1 MFLRRLFVLFF
12 LPALLL
18 ACDCG
23 TSSGNDNLGDAADHP
38 TDPDAAHPDTGDL
51 PEQCE
56 GGTLCGNPAVCCA
69 AGNECVSGRCLP
81 SCESGTRCGADS
93 TTCCA
98 TGELCIASAC
108 EAPGAPCGDSYD
120 CDPGS
125 FCEPTLGRC
134 ISQPPGGPTCEYR
147 PSFGDLEPT
156 LEHSY
161 EDIESISIPVVAN
174 LDGNGAP
181 EIVVNTTHSSGP
193 GWTAGHIVVLDGAS
207 FERRMPTVEPED
219 CLHDVDQPE
228 LGCFRTNGRS
238 TIALADVS
246 GDGLPDILYIGRDG
260 KLRAIDFND
269 GNPQP
274 LWTSRNMAGNAEY
287 AIPNGTGTNAVIT
300 VANFDDDPEA
310 EIVVRG
316 LIFDDDGRLVS
327 NAASGE
333 GENTYGGAYDGG
345 IPVVAD
351 LDGDGK
357 PELITGRRAHRV
369 TWEAGD
375 PPNVT
380 LTPMWTASSVYDG
393 YPAVADMDLDGAPE
407 VVLVAGAKVMIING
421 QNGET
426 LAGPIDI
433 PTTGCTT
440 GTCNQNRGGPPTIAD
455 FDGDGRP
462 EIGVA
467 GGYSYSVYDY
477 YRPEEH
483 IPDGITAAPGEL
495 FVRWSSPTEDRSSN
509 ATGSSVF
516 DFQGDG
522 AAEVVYADECYLR
535 VYSGVDGTVQ
545 LEWPNT
551 SGTIHEYP
559 LVVDADGDGNSEILV
574 VANRGH
580 GCDYPAPGGGTERIA
595 MQGLF
600 MYGDTHDLWVPT
612 RRVWPQHTYAVTNA
626 TSAGNPPL
634 VEEPNFSSPGLN
646 NFRQNVQGEG
656 VFNAPDLT
664 VSLSVALDA
673 CWSGE
678 HRLIARVTNLGSLG
692 VHMGVPVLFERLLED
707 GSAEVLGTAFTTGP
721 LLPGQSEIVIL
732 NVPGLEGMQDYRV
745 TVDLGSTSAEEV
757 AECDEDNNTDEIT
770 EVSCFVIIGPG

>member
-1 MFLRRLFVLFF
+1 MFLRRLFFLFF
-12 LPALLL
+12 LPVLLL

-23 TSSGNDNLGDAADHP
+23 TSSGNDNLGDAGDHP
-38 TDPDAAHPDTGDL
+38 TDPDAAHPDTGDH

-81 SCESGTRCGADS
+81 SCESGTRCDADS

-120 CDPGS
+120 CDPGN

-134 ISQPPGGPTCEYR
+134 ISQPPGGPTCEHR
-147 PSFGDLEPT
+147 PSFGHLEPA
-156 LEHSY
+156 LERVY
-161 EDIESISIPVVAN
+161 EGIESISIPVVAN
-174 LDGNGAP
+174 LDGKGAP
-181 EIVVNTTHSSGP
+181 EVVVNTTRSAGQSWTSG
-193 GWTAGHIVVLDGAS
+193 HLVVLDGAS
-207 FERRMPTVEPED
+207 FEKRMPSVDPADCSNSIDEPD
-219 CLHDVDQPE
+219 

-246 GDGLPDILYIGRDG
+246 GDGLPDILFIGRDG
-260 KLRAIDFND
+260 KLRALDFND
-269 GNPQP
+269 GEPQL
-274 LWTSRNMAGNAEY
+274 LWTSRNQADTAEF
-287 AIPNGTGTNAVIT
+287 AIPSGTDTNGVIT
-300 VANFDDDPEA
+300 VANFDDDPRA
-310 EIVVRG
+310 EIIVRG
-316 LIFDDDGRLVS
+316 HLFDHNGRLIS
-327 NAASGE
+327 AFAPGE
-333 GENTYGGAYDGG
+333 GSNGGYDGG

-357 PELITGRRAHRV
+357 PEIIAGRRAFKV
-369 TWEAGD
+369 DWQSGD
-375 PPNVT
+375 PPNVNVSQYWAYT
-380 LTPMWTASSVYDG
+380 GPDG
-393 YPAVADMDLDGAPE
+393 YPGVADMNLDGKPD
-407 VVLVAGAKVMIING
+407 VVLVASSHVVILDG
-421 QNGET
+421 QEGT
-426 LAGPIDI
+426 VIAGPIAI
-433 PTTGCTT
+433 PTTGCTGSCT
-440 GTCNQNRGGPPTIAD
+440 ANRGGPPTIAD

-467 GGYSYSVYDY
+467 GGYSYSVYDF
-477 YRPEEH
+477 YRDEDEP
-483 IPDGITAAPGEL
+483 IPPDVTPAPNLGEL
-495 FVRWSSPTEDRSSN
+495 FVRWSRPTRDDSSN

-522 AAEVVYADECYLR
+522 AAEVVYADECFLR
-535 VYSGVDGTVQ
+535 VYSGVNGAVQ
-545 LEWPNT
+545 LEWPNM

-574 VANRGH
+574 VANGGH
-580 GCDYPAPGGGTERIA
+580 SCDHSGYDPETIKTHGVF
-595 MQGLF
+595 L
-600 MYGDTHDLWVPT
+600 YGDTHDLWVPT

-721 LLPGQSEIVIL
+721 LLPGQSENVIL
-732 NVPGLEGMQDYRV
+732 DAPGLEGMQDYRV